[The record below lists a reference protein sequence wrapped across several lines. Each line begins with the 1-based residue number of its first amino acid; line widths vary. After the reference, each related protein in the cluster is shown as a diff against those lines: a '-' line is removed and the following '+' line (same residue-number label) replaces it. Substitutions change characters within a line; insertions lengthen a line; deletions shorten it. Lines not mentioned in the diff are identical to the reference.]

1 MVSLLFTVSFVEG
14 RSVTSLPL
22 RLLLVTIDSIVN
34 TDSYSDIFV
43 ERVRTILLV
52 EFVLNLF
59 LEAVVKQV
67 YKPFLVDLGP

>member
-1 MVSLLFTVSFVEG
+1 MSLLFTISFIEG

-22 RLLLVTIDSIVN
+22 LLLLTAIDPIVN

-43 ERVRTILLV
+43 EYIRTILLV

-59 LEAVVKQV
+59 LKAVVK
-67 YKPFLVDLGP
+67 